1 MGKERESVG
10 RELPELSRVHLWTG
24 YSAGAARE
32 PVRNHSPAWLDRS
45 EPALGNDDLD
55 QCRSRLW
62 VPGKPHHRRAGLLY
76 EEDQRPPLR
85 CAYGCRGRA
94 LQPHRHQYRE
104 PAESWIP
111 ALAQW
116 AALLS

>member
-1 MGKERESVG
+1 MGEERESVG
-10 RELPELSRVHLWTG
+10 RELPELSRIHVRTG
-24 YSAGAARE
+24 YCPGAARE
-32 PVRNHSPAWLDRS
+32 PVRDHSATRLDRS

-55 QCRSRLW
+55 QYRARLW
-62 VPGKPHHRRAGLLY
+62 VPRKSHHRYAGLLY

-85 CAYGCRGRA
+85 CSYGCRGRA

-104 PAESWIP
+104 PAESRIR

-116 AALLS
+116 AA